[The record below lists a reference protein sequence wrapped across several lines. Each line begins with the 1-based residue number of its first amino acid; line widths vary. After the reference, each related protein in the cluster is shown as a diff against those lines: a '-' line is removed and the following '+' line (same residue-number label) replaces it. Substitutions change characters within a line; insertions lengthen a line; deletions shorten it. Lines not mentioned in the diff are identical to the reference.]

1 MVSGTDT
8 VLARV
13 RDIVFT
19 VLGPDFA
26 TVYLFG
32 SSAGGKKHRLSDIDI
47 AIDPA
52 RPLPAGVLPR
62 LREALEEST
71 IPCHVDVVDLRDVDP
86 IFRQRVRKEG
96 VVWPAS
102 DNA

>member
-1 MVSGTDT
+1 MISENDT

-19 VLGPDFA
+19 VLGPNFA

-47 AIDPA
+47 AIDPD
-52 RPLPAGVLPR
+52 RPLPPNVLPR

-71 IPCHVDVVDLRDVDP
+71 FPCHVDVVDLRDVDP
-86 IFRQRVRKEG
+86 VFRQRVRKEG

-102 DNA
+102 GNA